1 MTQTETVGTATT
13 PSLERKHWPLF
24 LNGAWAEAES
34 GASFETF
41 NPATEEVLATVAQAG
56 RADVDKAVTAA
67 RAAFEGGKWPRTSA
81 ARRGALLIK
90 VAEIMRKRSDE
101 IARLEVLNNG
111 KAISQARAELNQAI
125 EDFEF
130 YAGAATKI
138 MGQTIP
144 VPGTFFNY
152 TVREPVGVCA
162 QIVPWNYPI
171 MMAAWK
177 LAPALAAG
185 NTIILKPASAT
196 PLTALLL
203 GEICAEAGI
212 PAGVVNVLPGPGAE
226 IGTYLAEHPGVDKIA
241 FTGETTTGQDIMR
254 REAGTLKR
262 VTLELGGKSPNIVFD
277 DADLE
282 SAVNGSLF
290 AIYYSAGQSCEARS
304 RLFVHESLYDRFV
317 EQFVAKAGRLTVGD
331 PLNEKTHVGS
341 LISRKQWET
350 VHSYVE
356 LGKQEGAEVLVG
368 GGRPAGDEAPSHSDG
383 TSKGHFYLPTALG
396 NVTNRMRVAQ
406 EEIFG
411 PVVTIQRFR
420 AEADVIKLAN
430 DVIYGLAATMWT
442 RDVGRA
448 IRVAGA
454 IKSGVVTIN
463 TPYTAFPGLP
473 FGGYKQSGFGRE
485 LSLDALNNYTE
496 VKSVLIYTGEKP
508 VNPFGI

>member
-1 MTQTETVGTATT
+1 MTQTATAAGAASLDRAEWKLLINGEQVDAASGET
-13 PSLERKHWPLF
+13 
-24 LNGAWAEAES
+24 
-34 GASFETF
+34 FETY
-41 NPATEEVLATVAQAG
+41 NPATNTVLARVARAG
-56 RADVDKAVTAA
+56 AADVDRAVAAA

-81 ARRGALLIK
+81 ARRGSLLNK
-90 VAEIMRKRSDE
+90 VAEIMRRRSDE

-111 KAISQARAELNQAI
+111 KAITQAKAELSQAI

-152 TVREPVGVCA
+152 TVREPIGVCA
-162 QIVPWNYPI
+162 QIIPWNYPI

-185 NTIILKPASAT
+185 NTVILKPASAT

-203 GEICAEAGI
+203 GEICLEAGL
-212 PAGVVNVLPGPGAE
+212 PPGVVNVLPGPGAE
-226 IGTYLAEHPGVDKIA
+226 IGVALSEHPGVDKIA
-241 FTGETTTGQDIMR
+241 FTGETGTGRDIMR
-254 REAGTLKR
+254 RAAGTLKR
-262 VTLELGGKSPNIVFD
+262 VTLELGGKSPNIVFE
-277 DADLE
+277 DADLD

-304 RLFVHESLYDRFV
+304 RLFIHDSLYDRFV
-317 EQFVAKAGRLTVGD
+317 EQFVAKAGKLRVGD
-331 PLNEKTHVGS
+331 PLDEKTQIGS
-341 LISRKQWET
+341 LISRKQWDT

-368 GGRPAGDEAPSHSDG
+368 GGRPPSDG
-383 TSKGHFYLPTALG
+383 AALDQGNYYLPTALG
-396 NVTNRMRVAQ
+396 GVQNSMRVAQ

-411 PVVTIQRFR
+411 PVVTLARFSKEAEVIQM
-420 AEADVIKLAN
+420 AN

-448 IRVAGA
+448 VRVAGA

-473 FGGYKQSGFGRE
+473 FGGYKQSGYGRE
-485 LSLDALNNYTE
+485 LSMDTLNLYTE
-496 VKSVLIYTGEKP
+496 LKSVLIYTGEKP
-508 VNPFGI
+508 VNPFGL

>member
-1 MTQTETVGTATT
+1 MTQTETTPQATG
-13 PSLERKHWPLF
+13 LERQNWQLII
-24 LNGAWAEAES
+24 NGERVDAAD
-34 GASFETF
+34 GATF
-41 NPATEEVLATVAQAG
+41 ATYNPATEEVLAQVAQAG
-56 RADVDKAVTAA
+56 KADVDRAVAAA

-81 ARRGALLIK
+81 ARRTSIMFK
-90 VAEIMRKRSDE
+90 IAEIMRKRSDE
-101 IARLEVLNNG
+101 IARLEVQNNG
-111 KAISQARAELNQAI
+111 KAISQAKAELGQAI

-130 YAGAATKI
+130 FAGAATKI

-203 GEICAEAGI
+203 GEICQEAGL
-212 PAGVVNVLPGPGAE
+212 PPGVVNVLPGPGAE
-226 IGTYLAEHPGVDKIA
+226 IGAYLAEHPGVDKIA
-241 FTGETTTGQDIMR
+241 FTGETGTGRDIMR
-254 REAGTLKR
+254 RAAGTLKR

-282 SAVNGSLF
+282 SAINGSLF

-304 RLFVHESLYDRFV
+304 RLFIHESLYDRFV
-317 EQFVAKAGRLTVGD
+317 EGFVAKAARLRVGD
-331 PLNEKTHVGS
+331 PMDEQTQMGS

-350 VHSYVE
+350 VQSYVDLARE
-356 LGKQEGAEVLVG
+356 EGAEVLTG
-368 GGRPAGDEAPSHSDG
+368 GGRPAGAPE
-383 TSKGHFYLPTALG
+383 KGHYYMPTALG
-396 NVTNRMRVAQ
+396 NVDNKMRVAQ

-411 PVVTIQRFR
+411 PVVTMSRFSTE
-420 AEADVIKLAN
+420 AEAIRLAN
-430 DVIYGLAATMWT
+430 DVIYGLAGTIWT
-442 RDVGRA
+442 KDVGRA

-454 IKSGVVTIN
+454 IRSGVVTIN

-485 LSLDALNNYTE
+485 LSLDALNLYTE
-496 VKSVLIYTGEKP
+496 LKSVLIYTGERA
-508 VNPFGI
+508 VNPFGL

>member
-1 MTQTETVGTATT
+1 MTDTAQSATT
-13 PSLERKHWPLF
+13 AQLDRSEWKMLI
-24 LNGAWAEAES
+24 NGQWVDSAS
-34 GASFETF
+34 GETFETY
-41 NPATEEVLATVAQAG
+41 NPATNATLARVPKAG
-56 RADVDKAVTAA
+56 REDVDRAVAAA

-81 ARRGALLIK
+81 ARRTGILMKIAQ
-90 VAEIMRKRSDE
+90 IMRDKSE
-101 IARLEVLNNG
+101 LLARTEVLNNG
-111 KAISQARAELNQAI
+111 KAISQAQAELNQAI

-152 TVREPVGVCA
+152 TVREPLGVCA
-162 QIVPWNYPI
+162 QIIPWNYPL

-177 LAPALAAG
+177 IAPALAAG
-185 NTIILKPASAT
+185 CTVVLKPASAT

-203 GEICAEAGI
+203 GEICLEAGV
-212 PAGVVNVLPGPGAE
+212 PPGVVNVLTGPGAE

-241 FTGETTTGQDIMR
+241 FTGETTTGRDIMR
-254 REAGTLKR
+254 RAAGTLKR
-262 VTLELGGKSPNIVFD
+262 VTLELGGKSPNLVFD
-277 DADLE
+277 DCDLD

-304 RLFVHESLYDRFV
+304 RLFVQDSIYDRFV
-317 EQFVAKAGRLTVGD
+317 EQFTTKAAKLRVGD
-331 PLNEKTHVGS
+331 PFDKATHVGA
-341 LISRKQWET
+341 LISRAHWDR
-350 VHSYVE
+350 VHGYVE
-356 LGKQEGAEVLVG
+356 LAQQEGAEVLVG
-368 GGRPAGDEAPSHSDG
+368 GKRPEPDGDEQRNELLTQG
-383 TSKGHFYLPTALG
+383 NFYLPTVLG
-396 NVTNRMRVAQ
+396 SVDNAMRVAQ

-411 PVVTIQRFR
+411 PVVTVQRFSSE
-420 AEADVIKLAN
+420 AEAITLAN
-430 DVIYGLAATMWT
+430 DVVYGLAGTMWT

-485 LSLDALNNYTE
+485 LTLETLNLYTE
-496 VKSVLIYTGEKP
+496 LKSVLIYTGEKP
-508 VNPFGI
+508 VNPFGV

>member
-1 MTQTETVGTATT
+1 MTQTDTALPTAG
-13 PSLERKHWPLF
+13 LERTHWKLII
-24 LNGAWAEAES
+24 NGEQVDAAD
-34 GASFETF
+34 GATF
-41 NPATEEVLATVAQAG
+41 ATYNPATETVLAQVAQAG
-56 RADVDKAVTAA
+56 KADVDRAVAAA

-81 ARRGALLIK
+81 ARRTSIMFK
-90 VAEIMRKRSDE
+90 IAEIMRKRSDE
-101 IARLEVLNNG
+101 IARLEVQNNG
-111 KAISQARAELNQAI
+111 KAISQAKAELGQAI

-130 YAGAATKI
+130 FAGAATKI

-203 GEICAEAGI
+203 GEICQEAGL
-212 PAGVVNVLPGPGAE
+212 PPGVVNVLPGPGAE
-226 IGTYLAEHPGVDKIA
+226 IGAYLAEHLGVDKIA
-241 FTGETTTGQDIMR
+241 FTGETGTGRDIMR
-254 REAGTLKR
+254 RAAGTLKR
-262 VTLELGGKSPNIVFD
+262 VTLELGGKSPNIVFE

-282 SAVNGSLF
+282 SAINGSLF

-304 RLFVHESLYDRFV
+304 RLFIHESLYDRFV
-317 EQFVAKAGRLTVGD
+317 EGFVAKAARLRVGD
-331 PLNEKTHVGS
+331 PLDEQTQMGS

-350 VHSYVE
+350 VQSYVDLARE
-356 LGKQEGAEVLVG
+356 EGAEVLTG
-368 GGRPAGDEAPSHSDG
+368 GGRPAGAPE
-383 TSKGHFYLPTALG
+383 KGHYYMPTALG
-396 NVTNRMRVAQ
+396 NVDNKMRVAQ

-411 PVVTIQRFR
+411 PVVTMSRFSTE
-420 AEADVIKLAN
+420 AEAIKLAN
-430 DVIYGLAATMWT
+430 DVIYGLAGTIWT
-442 RDVGRA
+442 KDVGRA

-454 IKSGVVTIN
+454 IRSGVVTIN

-485 LSLDALNNYTE
+485 LSLDALNLYTE
-496 VKSVLIYTGEKP
+496 LKSVLIYTGERA
-508 VNPFGI
+508 VNPFGL